1 MSWISSVNGFLI
13 SVSTPS
19 SSLGSLIYDELEIL
33 GYDAGEI
40 LIYAGEILIYAGEIL
55 IYAEPEILTFALVAT
70 FAEETFLPE
79 IFCWNTV
86 LPEIFWTTAV
96 PLEIF

>member
-33 GYDAGEI
+33 GYD
-40 LIYAGEILIYAGEIL
+40 AGEILIYAGEIL